1 MRARI
6 ARKQNEFA
14 CPYVEGGAIVDSQLH
29 MPRRDKMRRN
39 DMSRCRQERFA
50 IVCRDSSADAPG
62 RSEFRLEE
70 APSRQPNH
78 TQDIRKR
85 IQQLPAL
92 LSGVRSM

>member
-1 MRARI
+1 MSVI
-6 ARKQNEFA
+6 VRKQNEFA
-14 CPYVEGGAIVDSQLH
+14 CPHVNGGTTVDLQLH
-29 MPRRDKMRRN
+29 MPRGDKMRRN
-39 DMSRCRQERFA
+39 NMSRCRQERFA
-50 IVCRDSSADAPG
+50 IVRRDFSAEAPG

-70 APSRQPNH
+70 DPSREPND